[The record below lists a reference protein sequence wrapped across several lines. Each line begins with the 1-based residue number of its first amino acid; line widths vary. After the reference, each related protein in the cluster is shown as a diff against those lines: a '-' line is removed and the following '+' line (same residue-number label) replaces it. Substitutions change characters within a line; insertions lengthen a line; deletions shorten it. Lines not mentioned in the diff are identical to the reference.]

1 MPEAYR
7 NMLSGHSMGFGARA
21 YYNSAKKHTA
31 LTKLQELY
39 DKHMNNE
46 AGGYF
51 PIESLRYSEKD
62 LARLKKTNSDYCGR
76 VLKAIGIVDR
86 LIATIKKKHA

>member
-21 YYNSAKKHTA
+21 ANNSAKKHTA
-31 LTKLQELY
+31 LTKLQELF
-39 DKHMNNE
+39 DKYMNNE

-51 PIESLRYSEKD
+51 PIESLRYSERD
-62 LARLKKTNSDYCGR
+62 LSKL
-76 VLKAIGIVDR
+76 
-86 LIATIKKKHA
+86 